1 MKFKIINFITGFI
14 LGILITTGIL
24 ISPKLS
30 IQNQNKPIKEDVSV
44 SVPTELPKD
53 NNSDVELPRN
63 LSEVLL

>member
-30 IQNQNKPIKEDVSV
+30 IQNQNKPMKEDVSV